1 MTLSFESTHEYYMKD
16 PSMFYCAEHNGLCI
30 SEDYEDTVRFTG
42 VTEQSIIKF
51 VSGLF
56 KHNAELA
63 ASLKK
68 EIGLQDI
75 KATSTTSKQR
85 KTKGSVEAA

>member
-1 MTLSFESTHEYYMKD
+1 MLKFETTHEYYIKD
-16 PSMFYCAEHNGLCI
+16 PSMYFCAEHDVLCL
-30 SEDYEDTVRFTG
+30 SEDYEDSIRLTG
-42 VTEQSIIKF
+42 VTEQTIIKF

-56 KHNAELA
+56 QHNAELA

-75 KATSTTSKQR
+75 TPTSLASKQG
-85 KTKGSVEAA
+85 KTKGSTKTA

>member
-1 MTLSFESTHEYYMKD
+1 MLKFETTHEYYMKD
-16 PSMFYCAEHNGLCI
+16 PSMYYCAEHNGLVI
-30 SEDYEDTVRFTG
+30 SEDYEDSIRFTG
-42 VTEQSIIKF
+42 VEEQTIIKF

-56 KHNAELA
+56 KHNAKLA

-75 KATSTTSKQR
+75 TPTSLASKQG
-85 KTKGSVEAA
+85 KAKSSSKAA

>member
-16 PSMFYCAEHNGLCI
+16 PSMYYCAEHNGLCI
-30 SEDYEDTVRFTG
+30 SENYEDTVRFSG

-56 KHNAELA
+56 KHNTELA

-75 KATSTTSKQR
+75 TTTGTTSKSR
-85 KTKGSVEAA
+85 KTKSPIATA

>member
-1 MTLSFESTHEYYMKD
+1 MLKFETTHEYYMKD
-16 PSMFYCAEHNGLCI
+16 PAMYYCAEHNGLVI
-30 SEDYEDTVRFTG
+30 SEDYEDSIRFTG
-42 VTEQSIIKF
+42 VEEKTIIKF

-75 KATSTTSKQR
+75 TPTSLASKQS
-85 KTKGSVEAA
+85 KTKSSNKAA

>member
-1 MTLSFESTHEYYMKD
+1 MLTFETTHEYYMKD
-16 PSMFYCAEHNGLCI
+16 PSMFYCAEHDGLCL
-30 SEDYEDTVRFTG
+30 SVDYEDTVRFTG
-42 VTEQSIIKF
+42 ITEQTIIKF
-51 VSGLF
+51 VNGLF

-75 KATSTTSKQR
+75 TTPTIKTKSR
-85 KTKGSVEAA
+85 KTKSPIAAA

>member
-1 MTLSFESTHEYYMKD
+1 MKD
-16 PSMFYCAEHNGLCI
+16 PAMYYCAEHEGLCV
-30 SEDYEDTVRFTG
+30 SEDYEDTIRFCG
-42 VTEQSIIKF
+42 VTEQTIIKF

-75 KATSTTSKQR
+75 TPTSLASKQA
-85 KTKGSVEAA
+85 KAKGSTKAA

>member
-1 MTLSFESTHEYYMKD
+1 MLKFETTHEYYVKD
-16 PSMFYCAEHNGLCI
+16 PAMYYCAEHNGLVI
-30 SEDYEDTVRFTG
+30 SEDYEDSIRFTG
-42 VTEQSIIKF
+42 IEEKTIIKF

-75 KATSTTSKQR
+75 TATSLASKQA
-85 KTKGSVEAA
+85 KAKGSTKAA

>member
-16 PSMFYCAEHNGLCI
+16 PSMYYCAEHNGLCI

-42 VTEQSIIKF
+42 VTEQTIIKF

-68 EIGLQDI
+68 EIGLQDV

-85 KTKGSVEAA
+85 KTKSPIATA

>member
-1 MTLSFESTHEYYMKD
+1 MLKFETTHEYYMKD
-16 PSMFYCAEHNGLCI
+16 PAMYYCAEHNGLVI
-30 SEDYEDTVRFTG
+30 SEDYEDSIRFEG
-42 VTEQSIIKF
+42 IKEQTIIKF

-75 KATSTTSKQR
+75 TPTSLASKQG
-85 KTKGSVEAA
+85 KTKGSTKAA

>member
-16 PSMFYCAEHNGLCI
+16 PTMFYCAEHDGLCI

-42 VTEQSIIKF
+42 VTEKAIIKF

-68 EIGLQDI
+68 EIGLQDV

-85 KTKGSVEAA
+85 KTKGTVEAA

>member
-68 EIGLQDI
+68 EIGLQDV
-75 KATSTTSKQR
+75 KATSTTPKSR
-85 KTKGSVEAA
+85 KTKSPIATA

>member
-1 MTLSFESTHEYYMKD
+1 MKD
-16 PSMFYCAEHNGLCI
+16 PSMYYCVDHEGLVL
-30 SEDYEDTVRFTG
+30 SEDYEDNVRFTG
-42 VTEQSIIKF
+42 ITEKTIIKF

-56 KHNAELA
+56 KHNTELA

-75 KATSTTSKQR
+75 TPTSLASKQG
-85 KTKGSVEAA
+85 KAKGSTKAA

>member
-1 MTLSFESTHEYYMKD
+1 MKD
-16 PSMFYCAEHNGLCI
+16 PHMIYCAEHDGLCL
-30 SEDYEDTVRFTG
+30 SVDYEDTVRFQG
-42 VTEQSIIKF
+42 ITEQTIIKF

-75 KATSTTSKQR
+75 TPPTIKTKSR
-85 KTKGSVEAA
+85 KTKSPIAAA

>member
-1 MTLSFESTHEYYMKD
+1 MLKFESTHEYYMKD
-16 PSMFYCAEHNGLCI
+16 PSMYYCAEHDVLCLT
-30 SEDYEDTVRFTG
+30 EDYEDSIRFEG
-42 VTEQSIIKF
+42 IKEQTIIKF

-56 KHNAELA
+56 KHNAKLA

-75 KATSTTSKQR
+75 TPTSLATKQG
-85 KTKGSVEAA
+85 KTKGSTKAA

>member
-1 MTLSFESTHEYYMKD
+1 MLKFETTHEYYMKD
-16 PSMFYCAEHNGLCI
+16 PSMFYCAEHDGLCL
-30 SEDYEDTVRFTG
+30 SVDYEDTVRFTG
-42 VTEQSIIKF
+42 ITEKTIIKF

-63 ASLKK
+63 ASLKR

-75 KATSTTSKQR
+75 TTPSVTSKSR
-85 KTKGSVEAA
+85 KTKSPIAAA

>member
-1 MTLSFESTHEYYMKD
+1 MLKFETTHEYYIKD
-16 PSMFYCAEHNGLCI
+16 PAMYYCAEHNGLVI
-30 SEDYEDTVRFTG
+30 SEDYEDSIRFTG
-42 VTEQSIIKF
+42 VEEKTIIKF

-75 KATSTTSKQR
+75 TPTSLASKQS
-85 KTKGSVEAA
+85 KTKSSTKAA

>member
-1 MTLSFESTHEYYMKD
+1 MTLSFETTHEYYMKD

-30 SEDYEDTVRFTG
+30 SQDYEDTVRFTG
-42 VTEQSIIKF
+42 ITEQSIIKF

-56 KHNAELA
+56 KHNAQLA

-68 EIGLQDI
+68 EIGLQDV

-85 KTKGSVEAA
+85 KTKSSVEAA

>member
-1 MTLSFESTHEYYMKD
+1 MLKFETTHEYYMKD
-16 PSMFYCAEHNGLCI
+16 PSMYYCVDHEGLVL
-30 SEDYEDTVRFTG
+30 SEDYEDNVRFTG
-42 VTEQSIIKF
+42 ITEKTIIKF

-75 KATSTTSKQR
+75 TPTSLASKQA
-85 KTKGSVEAA
+85 KAKGSTKAA

>member
-1 MTLSFESTHEYYMKD
+1 MLKFETTHEYYMKD
-16 PSMFYCAEHNGLCI
+16 PSMYFCAEHDVLCL
-30 SEDYEDTVRFTG
+30 SEDYEDSIRLTG
-42 VTEQSIIKF
+42 VTEQTIIKF

-75 KATSTTSKQR
+75 TPTSLASKQG
-85 KTKGSVEAA
+85 KTKGSTKAA

>member
-1 MTLSFESTHEYYMKD
+1 MLKFESTHEYYMKE
-16 PSMFYCAEHNGLCI
+16 PHMFYCADHDGLCL

-42 VTEQSIIKF
+42 ITEQTIIKF

-75 KATSTTSKQR
+75 TAPTVTSKSR
-85 KTKGSVEAA
+85 KTKSPVAAA

>member
-1 MTLSFESTHEYYMKD
+1 MLKFETTHEYYMKD
-16 PSMFYCAEHNGLCI
+16 PSMFYCSDHDALVMT
-30 SEDYEDTVRFTG
+30 EDYEDSIRFEG
-42 VTEQSIIKF
+42 IKEQTIIKF

-75 KATSTTSKQR
+75 TPTSLASKQG
-85 KTKGSVEAA
+85 KTKGSTKAA

>member
-1 MTLSFESTHEYYMKD
+1 MKD
-16 PSMFYCAEHNGLCI
+16 PHMFYCADHDGLCL
-30 SEDYEDTVRFTG
+30 SVDYEDTVRFSG
-42 VTEQSIIKF
+42 ITEQTIIKF

-75 KATSTTSKQR
+75 TTPTIKTKSR
-85 KTKGSVEAA
+85 KTKSPIAAA

>member
-1 MTLSFESTHEYYMKD
+1 MKD
-16 PSMFYCAEHNGLCI
+16 PSMYYCADHDGLVL
-30 SEDYEDTVRFTG
+30 SEDYEDNIRFTG
-42 VTEQSIIKF
+42 ITEKTIIKF

-75 KATSTTSKQR
+75 TPTSLASKQA
-85 KTKGSVEAA
+85 KAKGSTKAA

>member
-16 PSMFYCAEHNGLCI
+16 PTMYYCAEHNGLCI

-42 VTEQSIIKF
+42 VTEKAIIKF

-68 EIGLQDI
+68 EIGLQDV

-85 KTKGSVEAA
+85 KTKSPIATA

>member
-1 MTLSFESTHEYYMKD
+1 MKD
-16 PSMFYCAEHNGLCI
+16 PHMFYCAEHDGLCL
-30 SEDYEDTVRFTG
+30 SVDYEDTVRFQG
-42 VTEQSIIKF
+42 VTEQTIIKF

-75 KATSTTSKQR
+75 TTPTIKTKSR
-85 KTKGSVEAA
+85 KTKSPIATA

>member
-1 MTLSFESTHEYYMKD
+1 MLTFDTTHEYYMKD
-16 PSMFYCAEHNGLCI
+16 PSMFYCAEHDGLCL
-30 SEDYEDTVRFTG
+30 SVDYEDTVRFNG
-42 VTEQSIIKF
+42 ITEKTIIKF

-75 KATSTTSKQR
+75 TTPSVTSKSR
-85 KTKGSVEAA
+85 KTKSPVAAA

>member
-1 MTLSFESTHEYYMKD
+1 MLKFETTHEYYMKD
-16 PSMFYCAEHNGLCI
+16 PSMYYCVDHEGLVL
-30 SEDYEDTVRFTG
+30 SEDYEDNVRFTG
-42 VTEQSIIKF
+42 ITEKTIIKF

-63 ASLKK
+63 ASLKR

-75 KATSTTSKQR
+75 TPTSLASKQS
-85 KTKGSVEAA
+85 KTKGSTKAA

>member
-1 MTLSFESTHEYYMKD
+1 MLQFETTHEYYMKD
-16 PSMFYCAEHNGLCI
+16 PSMFYCAEHDGLCL
-30 SEDYEDTVRFTG
+30 SVDYEDTVRFTG
-42 VTEQSIIKF
+42 VTEQTIIKF

-63 ASLKK
+63 ASLKR

-75 KATSTTSKQR
+75 TTPTVTTKSR
-85 KTKGSVEAA
+85 KTKSPIAAA

>member
-1 MTLSFESTHEYYMKD
+1 MLKFETTHEYYMKD
-16 PSMFYCAEHNGLCI
+16 PSMYYCADHDGLVL
-30 SEDYEDTVRFTG
+30 SEDYEDSIRFTG
-42 VTEQSIIKF
+42 ITEKTIIKF

-75 KATSTTSKQR
+75 TPTSLASKQA
-85 KTKGSVEAA
+85 KAKGSTKAA

>member
-1 MTLSFESTHEYYMKD
+1 MKD
-16 PSMFYCAEHNGLCI
+16 PNMFYCAEHNGLCL

-42 VTEQSIIKF
+42 ITEKTIIKF

-75 KATSTTSKQR
+75 TTPAITTKSR
-85 KTKGSVEAA
+85 KTKSPIAAA

>member
-1 MTLSFESTHEYYMKD
+1 MLKFETTHEYYMKD
-16 PSMFYCAEHNGLCI
+16 PAMYYCAEHEGLCV
-30 SEDYEDTVRFTG
+30 SEDYEDSIRFCG
-42 VTEQSIIKF
+42 VTEQTIIKF

-56 KHNAELA
+56 KHNAKLA

-75 KATSTTSKQR
+75 TTPSITTKPRKAKSL
-85 KTKGSVEAA
+85 VEAVK

>member
-1 MTLSFESTHEYYMKD
+1 MLTFETTHEYYMKD
-16 PSMFYCAEHNGLCI
+16 PHMFYCAEHDGLCL
-30 SEDYEDTVRFTG
+30 SVDYEDTVRFQG
-42 VTEQSIIKF
+42 ITEQTIIKF

-75 KATSTTSKQR
+75 TTPKIKTKSR
-85 KTKGSVEAA
+85 KTKSPIAAA

>member
-1 MTLSFESTHEYYMKD
+1 MKD
-16 PSMFYCAEHNGLCI
+16 PAMYYCAEHNGLVI
-30 SEDYEDTVRFTG
+30 SEDYEDSIRFEG
-42 VTEQSIIKF
+42 IKEQTIIKF

-63 ASLKK
+63 ASLKR

-75 KATSTTSKQR
+75 TPTSLASKQS
-85 KTKGSVEAA
+85 KTKGSTKAA